1 MPARLTQLQLD
12 VMHVLWDRGESTVAE
27 VQEELAPERN
37 LAYSTVSTVLSRL
50 EERGQVAHR
59 TEGRTY
65 VYRAKVSEEKVGRSM
80 MGDLVGRV
88 FGSPSELVSQL
99 LDSEHVDADEL
110 GRIKELIEQHEAAQ
124 QPSRRKK
131 RHDR

>member
-1 MPARLTQLQLD
+1 MPRRLTQLQLD

-27 VQEELAPERN
+27 VQEALAPGRP

-88 FGSPSELVSQL
+88 FGSPSELVSHL
-99 LDSEHVDADEL
+99 LNARDIPASDLARVRRMIEAHEKGTEVAGDE
-110 GRIKELIEQHEAAQ
+110 
-124 QPSRRKK
+124 S
-131 RHDR
+131 